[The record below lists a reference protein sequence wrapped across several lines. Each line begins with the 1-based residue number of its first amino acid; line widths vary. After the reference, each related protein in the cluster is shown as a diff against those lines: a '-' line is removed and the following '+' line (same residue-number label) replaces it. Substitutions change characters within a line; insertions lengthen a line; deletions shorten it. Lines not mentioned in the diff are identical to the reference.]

1 MSHGRR
7 SAHHSAELPAG
18 CPAASNAPLHPIEG
32 RKKVAERPMTA
43 QVGSL
48 RSDPPGAREAG
59 AGALLVIFRI
69 EGREHGVPIEHVV
82 EVVRMVAIMRMPE
95 SPAWVRGVI
104 NFHGRVIPVIDVRV
118 RLGAPPRLPDLS
130 TPIVVVR
137 TGEAVVG
144 LVVDEVL
151 EVLAIRSETVDAPGL
166 ASGVSSAVSG
176 VARDGDRLILVL
188 DPYRLCDGAADLG
201 LPIESAVI

>member
-1 MSHGRR
+1 
-7 SAHHSAELPAG
+7 
-18 CPAASNAPLHPIEG
+18 
-32 RKKVAERPMTA
+32 MTA

-201 LPIESAVI
+201 LPIDSAVI